1 MIKALLI
8 INDHYSYAI
17 SIVLCSLTIVVI
29 MVLIVGLAIGANGY
43 SKFKKHKQDEISKC
57 GGIILL
63 LLVILIVRIKL
74 IYFHPVGQS
83 V

>member
-8 INDHYSYAI
+8 ITDHYSYVI

-29 MVLIVGLAIGANGY
+29 VIMIVGLVIGANGY
-43 SKFKKHKQDEISKC
+43 RKFKKQRQDEISKC

-63 LLVILIVRIKL
+63 LLVI
-74 IYFHPVGQS
+74 Y
-83 V
+83 